1 MSAVIAGVVGVA
13 LLFLLL
19 LSRMTVGLA
28 MALVGVLGFGYLVK
42 MDAGFSILGRLPF
55 SIASDYGMTV
65 VPLFVLM
72 GAFGFRSGMSE
83 RLYNTADK
91 IVGHISGGL
100 AMASVAACSIFASV
114 SGSAS
119 ATAATMGAVALP
131 EMKKYDY
138 DPGLATGSLAAG
150 GTIGVLIPPSASF
163 ILYGIITEQSIGKL
177 FLAGIVPGI
186 LMTLLFILSIYV
198 RVRLKPSLAPPP
210 SPRPSVR
217 TVVASLGG
225 VVEAVLLFGLVMGML
240 FTGMCSP
247 TEAGAIGAFGALL
260 VGLIRRKLNWKS
272 ILGALKDTINITA
285 MIFLVIIGAMVFSR
299 FVAVTQIPS
308 ALASMSIALP
318 LHPKIIMLIICII
331 FLLGGFF
338 LDSPALILL
347 LTPIFYPVVQA
358 LGYDPIWFG
367 VVVTISSEMGL
378 ISPPVGTVVFII
390 SSLDRSV
397 PIEEI
402 FKGAAPFILL
412 MMLFI
417 CTLILFPR
425 IALFLP
431 GLI

>member
-1 MSAVIAGVVGVA
+1 MSSIVVGIIGVA

-42 MDAGFSILGRLPF
+42 MDAGFSLLGRLPF

-72 GAFGFRSGMSE
+72 GSFGFRSGLSE
-83 RLYNTADK
+83 RLYSTADK
-91 IVGHISGGL
+91 LVGHISGGL
-100 AMASVAACSIFASV
+100 AMASVTACSIFASV

-119 ATAATMGAVALP
+119 ATAATMGSVALP
-131 EMKKYDY
+131 EMKKYHY
-138 DPGLATGSLAAG
+138 DPKLATGSLAAG

-177 FLAGIVPGI
+177 FLAGIIPGF
-186 LMTLLFILSIYV
+186 LLTLLFILSIYV
-198 RVRLKPSLAPPP
+198 RVRITPRLA
-210 SPRPSVR
+210 PRPSTR
-217 TVVASLGG
+217 PPIKTMLASLGG
-225 VVEAVLLFGLVMGML
+225 VVEAALLFGLVMGML
-240 FTGMCSP
+240 FSGLCSP

-260 VGLIRRKLNWKS
+260 IGLIRGKLDWKA
-272 ILGALKDTINITA
+272 IVGALKDTASITA
-285 MIFLVIIGAMVFSR
+285 MIFLVIIGAIVFSR

-308 ALASMSIALP
+308 ALATMSSTLP
-318 LHPKIIMLIICII
+318 LHPKLIMLIICGL
-331 FLLGGFF
+331 FLVGGFF

-347 LTPIFYPVVQA
+347 FTPIFYPVVQT
-358 LGYDPIWFG
+358 LGFDPIWFG

-397 PIEEI
+397 PIVDI
-402 FKGAAPFILL
+402 FKGTVPFIIL
-412 MMLFI
+412 MMFFLGM
-417 CTLILFPR
+417 LIVFPQ

-431 GLI
+431 GLM

>member
-1 MSAVIAGVVGVA
+1 MSTISVGLIGVVI
-13 LLFLLL
+13 LFLLL
-19 LSRMTVGLA
+19 LSRMTVGPA

-55 SIASDYGMTV
+55 TIASDYGMTV

-72 GAFGFRSGMSE
+72 GAFAFRSGLSE

-91 IVGHISGGL
+91 LVGHISGGL
-100 AMASVAACSIFASV
+100 AMASVSACSIFASV

-119 ATAATMGAVALP
+119 ATAATMGSVALP
-131 EMKKYDY
+131 EMKKYNY
-138 DPGLATGSLAAG
+138 DPKLATGSLAAG

-177 FLAGIVPGI
+177 FLAGIIPGI

-198 RVRLKPSLAPPP
+198 RVRLTPSLAPQP
-210 SPRPSVR
+210 SPRPPIK
-217 TVVASLGG
+217 TMVASLGG
-225 VVEAVLLFGLVMGML
+225 VVEAALLFGLVMGML
-240 FTGMCSP
+240 FTGLCSP
-247 TEAGAIGAFGALL
+247 TEAGAVGAFGSLL
-260 VGLIRRKLNWKS
+260 IGLVRRKLNRQA
-272 ILGALKDTINITA
+272 ILGALKDTANITA

-299 FVAVTQIPS
+299 FVAVTQIPA
-308 ALASMSIALP
+308 ALATFSATLP
-318 LHPKIIMLIICII
+318 LSPKLIMVFICFI

-347 LTPIFYPVVQA
+347 FTPIFYPVVQT
-358 LGYDPIWFG
+358 LGFDPIWFG

-390 SSLDRSV
+390 ASLDRSV
-397 PIEEI
+397 PIEDI
-402 FKGAAPFILL
+402 FKGSAPFIVL
-412 MMLFI
+412 MMLFLGV
-417 CTLILFPR
+417 LILYPD

-431 GLI
+431 GFM